1 MQNLFFGEKMKQI
14 VAMRCGTRLEMYS
27 FFFVVALKAKWR
39 CSEKPAYLP
48 ATKVAFGQFEKHTVF
63 MVS

>member
-1 MQNLFFGEKMKQI
+1 MKQI